1 MEIVAEFSDK
11 AGLSCKLTNDKLYIT
26 SLGNEEVFS
35 LMYIKG
41 IEFYDDF
48 EKYNKKLIIYKKQG
62 GKKVRNKLLYIG
74 LGIIFSG
81 IGILEEDTNT
91 VVISIII
98 IFIGLNIS
106 NKLTEPVLK
115 TYLRLILSNGN
126 RKFLFKKSDKNSIS
140 MADFINKV
148 EETLIVYN

>member
-1 MEIVAEFSDK
+1 MEIVAEFSDN
-11 AGLSCKLTNDKLYIT
+11 AGLSCKLTKDKLYIT
-26 SLGNEEVFS
+26 SIGNEEVFS
-35 LMYIKG
+35 LIYIKG
-41 IEFYDDF
+41 IEFYDDI

-81 IGILEEDTNT
+81 VGILEEDTNM
-91 VVISIII
+91 IFIGIII

-140 MADFINKV
+140 MANFINKV

>member
-1 MEIVAEFSDK
+1 
-11 AGLSCKLTNDKLYIT
+11 
-26 SLGNEEVFS
+26 
-35 LMYIKG
+35 MYIKG

-81 IGILEEDTNT
+81 IGVLEEDTNT
-91 VVISIII
+91 VVIGIII

>member
-1 MEIVAEFSDK
+1 LI
-11 AGLSCKLTNDKLYIT
+11 
-26 SLGNEEVFS
+26 
-35 LMYIKG
+35 YIKG

-81 IGILEEDTNT
+81 IGVLEEDTNT
-91 VVISIII
+91 VVIGIII

>member
-1 MEIVAEFSDK
+1 MEIVAEFSDN

-81 IGILEEDTNT
+81 IGVLEEDTNT
-91 VVISIII
+91 VVIGIII

>member
-1 MEIVAEFSDK
+1 MEIVAEFSDN

-35 LMYIKG
+35 LIYIKG